1 MHDEQNF
8 AKYGTSQRILGPDDF
23 ARMNR
28 FHAPLAEW
36 GLSHVRWEARWTVL
50 DVGCGGGANI
60 ARMLKLCPEGKVYGI
75 DVSDESVDFARKHNC
90 TSLDRRCFISQG
102 NVCWLCLMPTGS
114 LMG

>member
-1 MHDEQNF
+1 M
-8 AKYGTSQRILGPDDF
+8 ILRG
-23 ARMNR
+23 MNR